1 MIASRSSR
9 TICSRRSS
17 TPVLRAS
24 MLPTSCRR
32 AAKAL
37 RESGDRAWSIGA
49 LNAAL
54 GFYTRLREL
63 DPSVEDDPYFL
74 LSLGLALAMGT
85 FEEAGASELER
96 AAQALQE
103 SDPAAAAQATITRG
117 EFVWQRGD
125 QDGAFAYF
133 DRARALAENAPLSPQ
148 KLYVV
153 SQVSRFLALAGR
165 YEEARGE
172 VEQAIAMAEE
182 LGDDELLG
190 DSLNNRAV
198 VYASLGD
205 PRWEEDSTRSI
216 EIALRTNSFRATRAY
231 INYGSHLVDTAA
243 DLARAEAVTREGLA
257 LGRKLGL
264 GSTAMRWI
272 LTNLAEMIYLAGS
285 WEEALELA
293 EQEIASGPHYVRQ
306 VAYGVRAGI
315 RLSRGDDRGAAE
327 DAEIALR
334 EARAIRDPQAL
345 DPALVTAAA
354 VASRAGDTTRANAL
368 LDELGAT
375 ERAAGSWVV
384 QAAWLCHDLGRPRPW
399 SGRGDATRTPWTEA
413 GDAIAESDLARAAD
427 ILEPT
432 GARTFVAAVRLR
444 AAQKAAVEGRARE
457 ASEQLAPAMAFYRE
471 VGASAIHPR
480 GRSAARRRRAES
492 AAAASELD
500 RRLARGD
507 PGVDSAVPDGVGVEA
522 VRCEDA
528 RRDRGAR
535 AGLADGDDRPVPR
548 KVGLTEREQAVR
560 DVAAPRDV
568 AGVALVLLAH
578 VDELRACLE
587 ERVELFDRDEVER
600 LRTAAEDVA
609 LDLEMADR
617 VEAAHRAVRPR
628 PRPGPTRRRGLA
640 STTNAA
646 FVEKRVPE
654 TGTLNAP
661 ATWPAANASTG
672 RTSSTCTPSGAA
684 ASSDGICCAPT
695 NGPRLSST
703 IRSMFGGRGVE
714 TPADSATNTATSS

>member
-1 MIASRSSR
+1 M
-9 TICSRRSS
+9 
-17 TPVLRAS
+17 
-24 MLPTSCRR
+24 
-32 AAKAL
+32 
-37 RESGDRAWSIGA
+37 
-49 LNAAL
+49 
-54 GFYTRLREL
+54 REL
-63 DPSVEDDPYFL
+63 NPSVDDDPYFL

-103 SDPAAAAQATITRG
+103 SDPGAAAQATITRG

-153 SQVSRFLALAGR
+153 AQVSRFLALAGR
-165 YEEARGE
+165 YEEAHE
-172 VEQAIAMAEE
+172 QVEQAIAMAEE

-190 DSLNNRAV
+190 DSLNNRAM

-216 EIALRTNSFRATRAY
+216 EIALRTNSFRATRGY

-243 DLARAEAVTREGLA
+243 DLARAEAATREGLA

-315 RLSRGDDRGAAE
+315 RLSRGDDRGAEE

-345 DPALVTAAA
+345 DPSLVTAAA

-375 ERAAGSWVV
+375 KRAAGSWVV
-384 QAAWLCHDLGRPRPW
+384 PAAWLCHDLSRPRPW
-399 SGRGDATRTPWTEA
+399 SGRGDAIRTPWTEA
-413 GDAIAESDLARAAD
+413 GDLIAQGDLARAAD

-444 AAQKAAVEGRARE
+444 AAQKAAVEGRSRE
-457 ASEQLAPAMAFYRE
+457 ASEQLALVMAFYRE
-471 VGASAIHPR
+471 VGASALIHE
-480 GRSAARRRRAES
+480 AE
-492 AAAASELD
+492 ALLQAAS
-500 RRLARGD
+500 
-507 PGVDSAVPDGVGVEA
+507 
-522 VRCEDA
+522 
-528 RRDRGAR
+528 
-535 AGLADGDDRPVPR
+535 
-548 KVGLTEREQAVR
+548 
-560 DVAAPRDV
+560 
-568 AGVALVLLAH
+568 
-578 VDELRACLE
+578 
-587 ERVELFDRDEVER
+587 
-600 LRTAAEDVA
+600 
-609 LDLEMADR
+609 
-617 VEAAHRAVRPR
+617 
-628 PRPGPTRRRGLA
+628 
-640 STTNAA
+640 
-646 FVEKRVPE
+646 
-654 TGTLNAP
+654 
-661 ATWPAANASTG
+661 
-672 RTSSTCTPSGAA
+672 
-684 ASSDGICCAPT
+684 
-695 NGPRLSST
+695 
-703 IRSMFGGRGVE
+703 
-714 TPADSATNTATSS
+714 